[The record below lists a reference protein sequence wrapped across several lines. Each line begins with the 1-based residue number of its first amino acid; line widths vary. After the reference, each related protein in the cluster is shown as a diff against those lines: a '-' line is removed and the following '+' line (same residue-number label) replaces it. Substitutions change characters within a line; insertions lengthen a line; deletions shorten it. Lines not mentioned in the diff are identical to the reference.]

1 MDFNSLGN
9 GNPFYILRQ
18 GEKPL
23 LEVGV
28 VKAKSQPHV
37 QFPTQTPNIMTG
49 LQTQQVVD
57 VTVTINGKD
66 EVFQNIPIG
75 VEIAQRGNDTFSG
88 SREAM
93 LQAVDAMLQT
103 SKKALDQVPYHK
115 SVIAESEKM
124 LETLNPRYAE
134 EKRQAKTIKSLE
146 ERQAATDAKL
156 DSILAILQKLDSPS
170 WHDDWIHNNKRK
182 KGH

>member
-9 GNPFYILRQ
+9 GNPFYVLRK

-28 VKAKSQPHV
+28 VKTKSQPRAK
-37 QFPTQTPNIMTG
+37 FPTQTPNIMAG
-49 LQTQQVVD
+49 VQMQQVID
-57 VTVTINGKD
+57 VTATINGKD
-66 EVFQNIPIG
+66 ETFSEIPIN
-75 VEIAQRGNDTFSG
+75 VEIAARGNDTFSG

-103 SKKALDQVPYHK
+103 SKKAIDQIPYHK

-124 LETLNPRYAE
+124 LEVLNPQYAE
-134 EKRQAKTIKSLE
+134 NKKQARTIQNLE
-146 ERQAATDAKL
+146 EKQKATDAKIATIESQNAEML
-156 DSILAILQKLDSPS
+156 SILRSLNGGTAS
-170 WHDDWIHNNKRK
+170 
-182 KGH
+182 

>member
-1 MDFNSLGN
+1 MNFDSLAN
-9 GNPFYILRQ
+9 GNPFYVLRR
-18 GEKPL
+18 GEKPM

-28 VKAKSQPHV
+28 VKSKSQPRAK
-37 QFPTQTPNIMTG
+37 FPTQTPNIMAG
-49 LQTQQVVD
+49 MQMQQVVD
-57 VTVTINGKD
+57 VIATINGRD
-66 EVFQNIPIG
+66 ETFSEIPIN
-75 VEIAQRGNDTFSG
+75 VEIAARGNDTFSG

-103 SKKALDQVPYHK
+103 SKKAIEQVPYHK

-134 EKRQAKTIKSLE
+134 EKKQARTIKTLE

-156 DSILAILQKLDSPS
+156 DSILEILQKLES
-170 WHDDWIHNNKRK
+170 
-182 KGH
+182 

>member
-18 GEKPL
+18 GEKPT

-28 VKAKSQPHV
+28 VKSKTQPRMK
-37 QFPTQTPNIMTG
+37 FPTQTPNIMTG
-49 LQTQQVVD
+49 MQSQQVID
-57 VTVTINGKD
+57 VVATVNGKD
-66 EVFQNIPIG
+66 ETFNDIPIG
-75 VEIAQRGNDTFSG
+75 VEIAARGNITFSG

-103 SKKALDQVPYHK
+103 SKKAIEQVPYHK

-124 LETLNPRYAE
+124 LEVLNPQYAE
-134 EKRQAKTIKSLE
+134 NKKQARTISDLERRQAD
-146 ERQAATDAKL
+146 TDKKL
-156 DSILAILQKLDSPS
+156 DTILGILQKLDSPAPS
-170 WHDDWIHNNKRK
+170 SV
-182 KGH
+182 